1 MLTELEG
8 SSTTILYMLDNSP
21 PDRNLALDL
30 VRVTEAAA
38 LASTQWIG
46 RGQKEAADGAAVN
59 AMRSVLGVVSM
70 DGTVIIGEGEKD
82 NAPMLFNG
90 EHVGDG
96 TGPKVDIAVDPIEG
110 TTPTAMGRGG
120 AMSVIAVA
128 GSGSMFFPGP
138 IVYMEKLATGPEGV
152 GVVSLE
158 LSPRENVVEL
168 ARARHC
174 QTSEITVAIL
184 ERPRH
189 GELIEE
195 VRAAGARVQL
205 IGDGDVAAAILT
217 ALPSSNIDMLL
228 GVGGSPEAV
237 IAAAGL
243 QCIDGGIQA
252 RLWPRDDDERQR
264 AIDAGYDLTAILS
277 TSDLVT
283 PGDCFFAATGITNSE
298 LLRGVRTRQGEAI
311 THSIV
316 MRSRSKTVRTI
327 QAVHRVEKLKNFHLM
342 A

>member
-1 MLTELEG
+1 M
-8 SSTTILYMLDNSP
+8 IDNTP
-21 PDRNLALDL
+21 PDRNLALEI

-38 LASTQWIG
+38 LASTQWVG
-46 RGQKEAADGAAVN
+46 RGQKESADGAAVN
-59 AMRSVLGVVSM
+59 AMRSVLDVVAM

-110 TTPTAMGRGG
+110 TTPTAMGRSG
-120 AMSVIAVA
+120 AMSVIAIA
-128 GSGSMFFPGP
+128 GTGSMFFPGP
-138 IVYMEKLATGPEGV
+138 IVYMDKLATGPEGV
-152 GVVSLE
+152 GAVSLD

-168 ARARHC
+168 AKARHC
-174 QTSEITVAIL
+174 QTADITVAIL
-184 ERPRH
+184 DRPRH
-189 GELIEE
+189 GGLIEE
-195 VRAAGARVQL
+195 VRAAGARIFL
-205 IGDGDVAAAILT
+205 IGDGDVAAALLT

-237 IAAAGL
+237 IAAASL
-243 QCIDGGIQA
+243 RCVDGAIQA
-252 RLWPRDDDERQR
+252 RLWPRDETEKQR
-264 AIDAGYDLTAILS
+264 AIDAGYDLDKILH
-277 TSDLVT
+277 TSDLVNSE
-283 PGDCFFAATGITNSE
+283 DCFFAATGITDSE
-298 LLRGVRTRQGEAI
+298 LLRGVRTHRDQAI

-327 QAVHRVEKLKNFHLM
+327 EAVHRVEKLKNFHLM

>member
-1 MLTELEG
+1 M
-8 SSTTILYMLDNSP
+8 IDNTP
-21 PDRNLALDL
+21 PDRNLALEI

-38 LASTQWIG
+38 LASTQWVG
-46 RGQKEAADGAAVN
+46 RGQKESADGAAVN
-59 AMRSVLGVVSM
+59 AMRSVLDVVSM

-120 AMSVIAVA
+120 AMSVIAIA
-128 GSGSMFFPGP
+128 GTGSMFFPGP
-138 IVYMEKLATGPEGV
+138 IVYMDKLATGPDGV
-152 GVVSLE
+152 GVVSLD
-158 LSPRENVVEL
+158 LSPRENVAEL
-168 ARARHC
+168 AKARHC
-174 QTSEITVAIL
+174 QTCDITVAIL
-184 ERPRH
+184 DRPRH
-189 GELIEE
+189 QELIEE
-195 VRAAGARVQL
+195 VRAAGARIFL
-205 IGDGDVAAAILT
+205 IGDGDVAAALLT

-243 QCIDGGIQA
+243 QCVDGAIQA
-252 RLWPRDDDERQR
+252 RLWPRDELERQR
-264 AIDAGYDLTAILS
+264 ALDAGYNLDKILH
-277 TSDLVT
+277 TSDLVNSQ
-283 PGDCFFAATGITNSE
+283 DCFFAATGVTDSE
-298 LLRGVRTRQGEAI
+298 LLRGVRTHHGEAI

-327 QAVHRVEKLKNFHLM
+327 EAVHRVEKLKNFHLIV
-342 A
+342 